1 MTKRGF
7 RVALAV
13 AVPLM
18 LAACASGPDV
28 RAIADPSVNFS
39 QFQTFGFVEPLGT
52 DRAGYQSMVSQ
63 QLKAS
68 TTREMQARGLRYDA
82 ANPQLLVNF
91 NAKLDDKMRV
101 TTTPEPIMAPGY
113 YGYRRGFYNP
123 WPMYAETTDVTQ
135 YTEGTL
141 TIDVV
146 DAARKQM
153 VWEGTVTKS
162 VTSKDQQNVNGA
174 IDAAVTAA
182 FTKFPVKGPVAA
194 K

>member
-91 NAKLDDKMRV
+91 NAKLNDKMRV

>member
-63 QLKAS
+63 QLEAS